1 MMGVRPTFHQVTKG
15 AMWAFY
21 EDRRA
26 VWVSPHKENGDD
38 GRKVAENDRVFQEG
52 DDVFKALYGAGRNSS
67 EGGNAHHK
75 ATYPHKR
82 AQAVGRIP
90 ILLDVHLYFIYDCQ
104 VVVLLNRLEGRGPN
118 GSRRRSGRHGAGA
131 RIGELYRTR
140 LSRE

>member
-38 GRKVAENDRVFQEG
+38 GRKVAENYRVFQEG

-104 VVVLLNRLEGRGPN
+104 VVVLPNRLEGRGPN

-131 RIGELYRTR
+131 RIGELHRTR

>member
-38 GRKVAENDRVFQEG
+38 GRKVAENYRVFQEG

-104 VVVLLNRLEGRGPN
+104 VVVLPNRLEGRGPN